1 MRGPDAPARRL
12 CVLAVPRPATVR
24 GPDAPPPDRACSR
37 CPAPPLCVV
46 PMPRPPTVRA
56 RGAPPLTCTT
66 WWALVSS
73 STSSVRAAQQAATKT
88 TKHQV
93 FRAHSYTC
101 MITSALSLPASEN
114 FTGRVTPQKTLTFWA
129 FPGGPVTKTPHSH
142 CRGPGSKRWPGSYI
156 LHDATK
162 NPTCRN
168 EDKRPR
174 VLQQRPCAPKQR
186 NIFFEE
192 LVLKQI
198 LVFPLA
204 HLWGKAAESC
214 WPAPAF
220 SM

>member
-1 MRGPDAPARRL
+1 MSWHTRAACSGPPPRHTLPHPPTPHPRNVRGPDAPARRL

-46 PMPRPPTVRA
+46 PTPRPPTVRA

-93 FRAHSYTC
+93 FRAHGYTC
-101 MITSALSLPASEN
+101 VVTSALSLPASEN

-142 CRGPGSKRWPGSYI
+142 CPGLSAGQGATSYMMQLKTPHASMKIKDPVCCSKTLCTQIKKY
-156 LHDATK
+156 
-162 NPTCRN
+162 
-168 EDKRPR
+168 
-174 VLQQRPCAPKQR
+174 
-186 NIFFEE
+186 FF
-192 LVLKQI
+192 
-198 LVFPLA
+198 
-204 HLWGKAAESC
+204 
-214 WPAPAF
+214 
-220 SM
+220 